1 MSVSVRFDYLQG
13 ICLVDYESDIKKI
26 LDSVCEL
33 LPIGD
38 SWSLLNRSL
47 FLGESFTSAFSS
59 IRGKLYGGF
68 RCDDLGY
75 KILLQ
80 IPGSYWSQ
88 LESSNYLTLIEL
100 LTDYGFH
107 FTRVDIAL
115 DDYDRRI
122 DFNSVKQ
129 AGELGNY
136 KLVNTYKC
144 VESSLIRGQ
153 LPIPTCYFGSS
164 DKILRFYNA
173 EVIHGIEAD
182 RWELQLRGDHAQ
194 SVICDY
200 LQNQNCLGEF
210 VTGAVDFGFLSSD
223 SWDSFKRFDWW
234 ESLRIDIGGSKKI
247 LLPSFNPC
255 FEKSLKWLYAQV
267 APTLAVA
274 YSGYGQEGFEAL
286 MKDLV
291 SVGNSRLKMYHHQ
304 WINEL
309 KKETVNHG

>member
-13 ICLVDYESDIKKI
+13 ICLVDYESEIKMI
-26 LDSVCEL
+26 LDSICDL

-47 FLGESFTSAFSS
+47 FLGESFTTAFCS
-59 IRGKLYGGF
+59 IRGKLYGGY
-68 RCDDLGY
+68 RRQGTGY

-88 LESSNYLTLIEL
+88 LETINYLPLIEQ
-100 LTDYGFH
+100 LTDYGVH

-115 DDYDRRI
+115 DDYNRRI

-129 AGELGNY
+129 VGELGHY

-144 VESSLIRGQ
+144 VESSLVRGE
-153 LPIPTCYFGSS
+153 LPTPTCYFGSS

-173 EVIHGIEAD
+173 EVVHGIEAD

-200 LQNQNCLGEF
+200 LEDQNCLGEF
-210 VTGAVDFGFLSSD
+210 VTGAVDFGVLSGQ
-223 SWDSFKRFDWW
+223 SWDSFKRCDWW
-234 ESLRIDIGGSKKI
+234 ESLRVEAGGAKKI
-247 LLPSFNPC
+247 QLPTFNPC

-274 YSGYGQEGFEAL
+274 YSGYGKDGFNQL
-286 MKDLV
+286 INDLV
-291 SVGNSRLKMYHHQ
+291 NIGNGRLKMYHHQ

-309 KKETVNHG
+309 KKEHQNG